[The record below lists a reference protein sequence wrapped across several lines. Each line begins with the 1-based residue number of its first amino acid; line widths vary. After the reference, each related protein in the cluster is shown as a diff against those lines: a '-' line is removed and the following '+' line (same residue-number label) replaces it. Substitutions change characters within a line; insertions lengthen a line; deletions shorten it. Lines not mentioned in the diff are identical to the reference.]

1 MGWAATGLKL
11 WISRKDYDHPSDRP
25 DVSPMAKP
33 PSKTLLH
40 QEPCPHI
47 ELHHRSE
54 ILRFQL
60 TNPEHRLGR
69 DPTWAD
75 LSIPDLPQWSVVSSR
90 HALLRKESQGYRLI
104 DGDGQRRS
112 TNGLFYQKTCVDL
125 DQGLMLTEPME
136 LEIGQDPQNL
146 IRLHY
151 IPADPLQP
159 DPPPQPG
166 QRRLD
171 FNQMPAWP
179 IILGRDPGPGYNT
192 FALDSATVSRHHADI
207 DRTGA
212 GLYILRDRGS
222 TNGTYVND
230 QKINGPHTL
239 NQGDKIKIGPFVL
252 VYYNHSLELVDQ
264 GERIR
269 LDAQNLQRRITI
281 AQQERMILT
290 NVSIVI
296 EPRQLVAIVG
306 GSGTGKSTLMGALLG
321 IVPLTSGLVL
331 LNGSNLQ
338 QNFDTYRAEIGY
350 VPQEDII
357 HSGLTVEEVL
367 RYACKLRL
375 PPDTQPQEIQGVI
388 GRVLEQVKLT
398 AVKGNLVAQLSGGQ
412 RKRVSI
418 AVELLANPKLF
429 FLDEPTSGLDPGLD
443 KELMGLLRN
452 LANQGRTIVLVTH
465 ATSNIEGCDRLVFM
479 GRGGRLCYFGP
490 PAEAMPFFNLPDR
503 DWKYFADIYLTL
515 EQGTTEAER
524 QRTAFDWS
532 ERFRASHLYQ
542 TYIGDRL
549 SMGNQGE
556 STATFAAV
564 SSEARAMPPQ
574 GKDRSLGLRPHVW
587 HQLLTLCQRQWQLL
601 RRDRLSLAVNLLSAP
616 LAILFIVLALD
627 SQPFA
632 PQENTDLMQAPQA
645 LRVLFVFTCAG
656 LWVGLASS
664 AQTII
669 RETHI
674 YGRERLANL
683 SVFAYLGSK
692 IGVASG
698 VAIVQSLMITLA
710 VMVGFS
716 FPAPSLI
723 PWPLGVMITTFLT
736 LLASISLGLFISS
749 AVKNVDQASK
759 VLPPILLP
767 QIIFSG
773 VLFKLSGPVAILS
786 WLMIGR
792 WSVGA
797 YGSLVNVNALV
808 PEQPDFALYE
818 PPPLPFDPSPV
829 YDPTW
834 GNLFLNWGLLLI
846 HTLVYLSL
854 TLIQQWR
861 KEQK

>member
-1 MGWAATGLKL
+1 MVK
-11 WISRKDYDHPSDRP
+11 
-25 DVSPMAKP
+25 SPHT
-33 PSKTLLH
+33 TLIH
-40 QEPCPHI
+40 QELGPRI
-47 ELHHRSE
+47 ELHHRSDS
-54 ILRFQL
+54 LQFSL
-60 TNPEHRLGR
+60 TQPEHRLGR

-75 LSIPDLPQWSVVSSR
+75 FPIPDLPQWSVVSSR
-90 HALLRKESQGYRLI
+90 HALFRKESQGYRLI

-112 TNGLFYQKTCVDL
+112 TNGLFYQKTCVGL

-151 IPADPLQP
+151 IPVDPLRP

-171 FNQMPAWP
+171 FKQMPAWP
-179 IILGRDPGPGYNT
+179 IILGREPGPGYNT
-192 FALDSATVSRHHADI
+192 FALESATVSRHHADI

-230 QKINGPHTL
+230 QKITGPHTL
-239 NQGDKIKIGPFVL
+239 SQGDKIQIGPFVL
-252 VYYNHSLELVDQ
+252 LYYNHSLELVDR
-264 GERIR
+264 GEQIR
-269 LDAQNLQRRITI
+269 LDAQNLQRRIQI
-281 AQQERMILT
+281 GSQERIILA

-296 EPRQLVAIVG
+296 EPGQLVAIVG
-306 GSGTGKSTLMGALLG
+306 GSGAGKSTLMGALLG

-357 HSGLTVEEVL
+357 HSGLTVAEVL
-367 RYACKLRL
+367 RYACQLRL

-398 AVKGNLVAQLSGGQ
+398 AVQGNLVAQLSGGQ

-452 LANQGRTIVLVTH
+452 LANQGRTIILVTH

-515 EQGTTEAER
+515 EQGVTEAER

-532 ERFRASHLYQ
+532 ERFRASGLYQ

-556 STATFAAV
+556 NTATFAL
-564 SSEARAMPPQ
+564 SSSGGSSGAKAAPRQGQDRA
-574 GKDRSLGLRPHVW
+574 LGLRPQVW
-587 HQLLTLCQRQWQLL
+587 RQFLTLCQRQWQLL
-601 RRDRLSLAVNLLSAP
+601 RRDRLSLGINLLSAP

-632 PQENTDLMQAPQA
+632 PQESADLMQAPQA
-645 LRVLFVFTCAG
+645 LRVLFVFTCAS

-664 AQTII
+664 TQTII
-669 RETHI
+669 RETPI
-674 YGRERLANL
+674 YARERLANL
-683 SVFAYLGSK
+683 SAFAYLGSK
-692 IGVASG
+692 VGVASG
-698 VAIVQSLMITLA
+698 VAIAQSLIITLA
-710 VMVGFS
+710 IMVGFR
-716 FPAPSLI
+716 FPAPALI
-723 PWPLGVMITTFLT
+723 PWPLGVMITSFLT
-736 LLASISLGLFISS
+736 LLASISLGLLISS

-773 VLFKLSGPVAILS
+773 ILFKLSGPVSALS

-797 YGSLVNVNALV
+797 YGSLVNVNDLV
-808 PEQPDFALYE
+808 PEQPDFALFD

-834 GNLFLNWGLLLI
+834 GNLFLNWGLLLL
-846 HTLVYLSL
+846 HTLIYLGL
-854 TLIQQWR
+854 TLFQQWR
-861 KEQK
+861 KDQH